1 MVFDRSKIIYPPLRQ
16 ENRRAGEPE
25 EEFTTEAQRIQRE
38 ERESQKED
46 SPQRHRGK
54 KRKEYWPQNSTEFHG
69 TLFAILVWIP
79 AFAGMTVE
87 VIGLCRQDACAPRWD
102 VRWLKCRV
110 MLRCVNCLSS

>member
-46 SPQRHRGK
+46 SPQ
-54 KRKEYWPQNSTEFHG
+54 NFTELYL
-69 TLFAILVWIP
+69 LFWSGFQPSL
-79 AFAGMTVE
+79 E
-87 VIGLCRQDACAPRWD
+87 
-102 VRWLKCRV
+102 
-110 MLRCVNCLSS
+110 